1 MTEHN
6 GVAPENLQ
14 ELINEWQPKTEE
26 DHEPVTVDFSKMVAY
41 LYGENLGQE
50 DEAWFQGNIVGKTS
64 MSFMGAEYTLYDVT
78 LVLEDDLPAIL
89 VRIATQNDLY
99 KNFNIGEYI
108 RGNIWIQANI
118 YAKNSE
124 TN

>member
-1 MTEHN
+1 
-6 GVAPENLQ
+6 
-14 ELINEWQPKTEE
+14 
-26 DHEPVTVDFSKMVAY
+26 
-41 LYGENLGQE
+41 
-50 DEAWFQGNIVGKTS
+50 
-64 MSFMGAEYTLYDVT
+64 
-78 LVLEDDLPAIL
+78 LVLEDNLPAIL
-89 VRIATQNDLY
+89 VRIATKNDLY